1 MAGNN
6 GGARPGAGR
15 KPTGVKTKCYTVT
28 LPLDEAQVLEDHAE
42 ELDIS
47 VNKYLRQLIQKA
59 GKYSKVS
66 LPKNKSDKDQEE
78 KTYVVKNHKRSR

>member
-78 KTYVVKNHKRSR
+78 KTYVVKHHKRSR

>member
-15 KPTGVKTKCYTVT
+15 KPTGAKTKCYTVT

-47 VNKYLRQLIQKA
+47 VNK
-59 GKYSKVS
+59 
-66 LPKNKSDKDQEE
+66 
-78 KTYVVKNHKRSR
+78 